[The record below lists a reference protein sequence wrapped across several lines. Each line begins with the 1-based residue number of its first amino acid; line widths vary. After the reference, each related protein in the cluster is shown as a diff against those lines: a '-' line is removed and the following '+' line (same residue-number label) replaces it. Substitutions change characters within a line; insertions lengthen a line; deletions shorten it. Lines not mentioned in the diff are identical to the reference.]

1 MKNNSDK
8 KFSDK
13 NKCKITTNRDQT
25 IELGKSFGK
34 MIENENIV
42 VSLVGDL
49 GSGKTT
55 FMKGVAKSLG
65 VKEEIKSPTFVV
77 LKEYR
82 TQFGDLVHVDAYRL
96 PDNFEDVGLTDYF
109 DRAKVF
115 IEWADNIEAILP
127 KRYYQISFFHLD
139 GDKRKICIKF
149 INR

>member
-1 MKNNSDK
+1 MKKDSDK
-8 KFSDK
+8 KFGDS

-25 IELGKSFGK
+25 IELGKRFGK
-34 MIENENIV
+34 MIKNENIV

-55 FMKGVAKSLG
+55 FMKGVAEALG
-65 VKEEIKSPTFVV
+65 IKEKIKSPTFVV
-77 LKEYR
+77 LKEYQ
-82 TQFGDLVHVDAYRL
+82 TKFGDLVHVDAYRL

-115 IEWADNIEAILP
+115 IEWADNIEAVLP
-127 KRYYQISFFHLD
+127 KQYYQISFFHLD